1 MSFSDFS
8 NVTVTYYSAATAAP
22 KFVDPIWKTLC

>member
-22 KFVDPIWKTLC
+22 KFVDPI